1 MILCVTRPFEMKQIA
16 FAQIGV
22 FGRAY
27 WGATYCHKKM
37 ACSKTPV
44 VALMTNVFL
53 GGISARFL
61 FQGLRQTFIFI
72 LIVSYHSANAFALR
86 WMV

>member
-1 MILCVTRPFEMKQIA
+1 MKQIA

-37 ACSKTPV
+37 ACSQTPD
-44 VALMTNVFL
+44 VALMTEVFY
-53 GGISARFL
+53 GGA
-61 FQGLRQTFIFI
+61 T
-72 LIVSYHSANAFALR
+72 A
-86 WMV
+86 